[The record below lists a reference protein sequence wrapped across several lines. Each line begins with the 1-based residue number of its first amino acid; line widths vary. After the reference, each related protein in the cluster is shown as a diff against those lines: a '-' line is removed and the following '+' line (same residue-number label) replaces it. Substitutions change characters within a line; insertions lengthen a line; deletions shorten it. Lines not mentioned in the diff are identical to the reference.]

1 MVEDLGFAVVLLIV
15 SVWITS
21 WAILATILAGFRR
34 APTNLG
40 TLLGVALGP
49 LGLMAVFALP
59 RSGDVGSE
67 SAAAISPEP
76 RLEPERLLDR
86 RSDGLDPFA

>member
-1 MVEDLGFAVVLLIV
+1 MLEDLGFAVILLIV
-15 SVWITS
+15 SVWIAS

-34 APTNLG
+34 ASTNVG
-40 TLLGVALGP
+40 ALLGVALGP

-67 SAAAISPEP
+67 SATVISPEP
-76 RLEPERLLDR
+76 RLVPERPVH